1 MRRRDFLKL
10 MVLSASLITLYR
22 LGSYEINSL
31 QHSNGLTPFGSWY
44 VVQIA
49 GTPTINLNDYVLTVD
64 GDVENPLQITYD
76 QLTSMPSVT
85 IKDTIQC
92 VSDPLFL
99 RANVEWTG
107 VPLKYILNMAKPKA
121 SAIKVLTFGAEGYTA
136 DLPIWKAME
145 DDTLVAYMVDGKP
158 LPQVHGYPVR
168 VVVPR
173 WWGYTYTKW
182 LVRIHVTSKNVL
194 GYWESLGYPDV
205 ARKNQ

>member
-1 MRRRDFLKL
+1 MKRRNFLKL
-10 MVLSASLITLYR
+10 MLVSASLIALYR
-22 LGSYEINSL
+22 LGGNGLNSL
-31 QHSNGLTPFGSWY
+31 LHTNGVTPFGSWY
-44 VVQIA
+44 IVQV
-49 GTPTINLNDYVLTVD
+49 GSTPNVNVENYVLTVD
-64 GDVENPLQITYD
+64 GDVSNPLQLTYS

-85 IKDTIQC
+85 VKDTIQC

-107 VPLKYILNMAKPKA
+107 VPLSNILRLAGPDP

-136 DLPIWKAME
+136 DLPIEKAT
-145 DDTLVAYMVDGKP
+145 DDVIVAYMVDGKP

-168 VVVPR
+168 MVVPG

-194 GYWESLGYPDV
+194 GYWESLGYPDDAV
-205 ARKNQ
+205 K